1 MSNNQP
7 LSRLDSPAHCPPP
20 PPPPPPPRCSRLM
33 LQEAPDPP
41 TVSQPRWS
49 SPWTPTLT

>member
-1 MSNNQP
+1 
-7 LSRLDSPAHCPPP
+7 
-20 PPPPPPPRCSRLM
+20 M